1 MLRMIWSGLSI
12 MEDKNMC
19 RKIIYVILALLL
31 WACEPVNKQYV
42 GIVIDK
48 EHREGYIRLQYIG
61 EQLLPMPV
69 PERYILVVQDSTGK
83 ARGVKVSAES
93 YYRIEIGDSVN
104 LR

>member
-1 MLRMIWSGLSI
+1 MKAILRSNRNVTVDVELQKDLYLDEIKDGV
-12 MEDKNMC
+12 
-19 RKIIYVILALLL
+19 R
-31 WACEPVNKQYV
+31 
-42 GIVIDK
+42 K

-61 EQLLPMPV
+61 KQLLPMPV